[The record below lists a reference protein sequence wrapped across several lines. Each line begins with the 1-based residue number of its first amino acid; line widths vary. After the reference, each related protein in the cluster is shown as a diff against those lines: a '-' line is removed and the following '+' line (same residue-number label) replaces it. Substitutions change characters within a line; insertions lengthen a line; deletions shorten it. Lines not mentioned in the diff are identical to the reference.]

1 MLGARPFLFYLCSSV
16 KPGSPM
22 NKEHYKVLARRTRP
36 ETFDDVVAQDHIIKT
51 IQNAIRSERIAH
63 SYLFSGPRGTGKTT
77 TARLLAKA
85 LNCENGPTPEPCGT
99 CDFCVA
105 IAECKSLDV
114 IEIDGASNNGVED
127 VRNLREEV
135 GYAVTKGKRKVYIID
150 EVHMLSDGAFNALL
164 KTLEEPPPHVVF
176 IFATTEPTK
185 VPETILSRCQRYNF
199 RRIPTSD
206 ILAQL
211 VGIAEKE
218 GLKADEE
225 ALLLVARKADGAMR
239 DGLSLLEQMLAFSE
253 TEITADI
260 VRDLLGIIP
269 RDLYFDL
276 FDAILARDGKAAL
289 GVVASVMEEGGDV
302 GEFTQ
307 GLLEHLRHLLI
318 ASVSKSMAAE
328 DLPEADKVRY
338 VGLAE
343 KLREDDLLQ
352 MLQVVSELE
361 LTLARVSEPRFWLEL
376 TVMKL
381 VKLAS
386 TESLE
391 ELLERL
397 ADLESRLGGVPSA
410 PPGPRPQKRTEPV
423 VSRPPAPAVQV
434 RPAPPPKPSVPARE
448 PEPPPPVSDVPPPDE
463 EPPPPESEA
472 PPPPLSEVSPQE
484 YEPQGQDREHPQGA
498 APQRQAPEQVQSK
511 AEPAAPQTQSKPE
524 PVADI
529 PQDPGETDLV
539 VGSLADV
546 SLETIKAKWDEV
558 VQAVKQKKISVGTFL
573 LEGTPIALQGNQL
586 SVSFQVPNAFHA
598 NQVRRNR
605 ETVEGAIQDICGV
618 MLRVSTELEQRGG
631 SPGDS
636 AGGKDAES
644 DERVQ
649 MALRIFDGEILNR

>member
-1 MLGARPFLFYLCSSV
+1 MLGARPFLFYLCSSA
-16 KPGSPM
+16 KLGSLM

-36 ETFDDVVAQDHIIKT
+36 ETFDDVVAQDHIVKT

-85 LNCENGPTPEPCGT
+85 LNCDHGPTPDPCREGPEE
-99 CDFCVA
+99 CKVCRA
-105 IAECKSLDV
+105 IRELKSLDV
-114 IEIDGASNNGVED
+114 IEIDGASTGLVD
-127 VRNLREEV
+127 DIRQLREEV
-135 GYAVTKGKRKVYIID
+135 AYAASKGKRKVYIID

-176 IFATTEPTK
+176 VFATTQPTK

-206 ILAQL
+206 ILTQL
-211 VGIAEKE
+211 RKIAEEE

-239 DGLSLLEQMLAFSE
+239 DGLSLLEQMLAFSQGE
-253 TEITADI
+253 LTADV

-289 GVVASVMEEGGDV
+289 GVVASVMEEGGDA

-328 DLPEADKVRY
+328 DLPEADKERY

-361 LTLARVSEPRFWLEL
+361 LTLGRVSEPRFWLEL

-391 ELLERL
+391 ELLARL
-397 ADLESRLGGVPSA
+397 ADLESRLGGVPPA
-410 PPGPRPQKRTEPV
+410 PPVPRPQKRVEPV
-423 VSRPPAPAVQV
+423 ASRPPTPAVQE
-434 RPAPPPKPSVPARE
+434 RPSPPPKPSAPARE
-448 PEPPPPVSDVPPPDE
+448 PEPPPPVSDVPPPEE

-472 PPPPLSEVSPQE
+472 PPPPLSEVPPRE
-484 YEPQGQDREHPQGA
+484 YGSSRQDREPPQES
-498 APQRQAPEQVQSK
+498 APQQPAPEQVQSN
-511 AEPAAPQTQSKPE
+511 PE
-524 PVADI
+524 PSADI

-573 LEGTPIALQGNQL
+573 LEGTPIALQGNKL
-586 SVSFQVPNAFHA
+586 SISFQVPNAFHA